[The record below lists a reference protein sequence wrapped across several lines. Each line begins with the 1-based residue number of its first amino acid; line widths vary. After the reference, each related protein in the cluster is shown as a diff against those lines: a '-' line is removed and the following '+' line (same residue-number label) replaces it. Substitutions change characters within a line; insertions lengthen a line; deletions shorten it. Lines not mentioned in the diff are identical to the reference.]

1 MPPMINDSA
10 ITGILATTKNIP
22 CTIAVMTFPIMTEKG
37 DIPVVIIMSKVW
49 RSFSPDM
56 EEAVRTG
63 VTMPRMTN

>member
-1 MPPMINDSA
+1 M
-10 ITGILATTKNIP
+10 L
-22 CTIAVMTFPIMTEKG
+22 
-37 DIPVVIIMSKVW
+37 VVIMISKVW